1 MDIIMSDMKQL
12 DARQELLVI
21 TMEECGEL
29 IQACSKALRRGEL
42 FAYSDSE
49 TELKQEIADVQAMI
63 NLMVEWDVLSWT
75 EIEDGIERK
84 RNKLKRWSKLIED
97 AEWEK
102 TVKETP
108 TLVEEN
114 GEIYAEDI
122 EDEVH
127 DVDQPDPPKG
137 QQQQKNFP
145 SNSVTW
151 RQALGDDPRPYVDEK
166 GIGRITYTK
175 EYTQDMTGTGDYINT
190 VDTRPMTEQEER
202 QWNELYR
209 KQVEE
214 SQRNGKETI

>member
-1 MDIIMSDMKQL
+1 MSDMKQL

-75 EIEDGIERK
+75 EIENGVERK

-102 TVKETP
+102 TVKESPVLT
-108 TLVEEN
+108 EEN

-127 DVDQPDPPKG
+127 DVEMPDPPKG

-166 GIGRITYTK
+166 GYGRITYTK
-175 EYTQDMTGTGDYINT
+175 EYTQDMTGTGDYVNMAPLT
-190 VDTRPMTEQEER
+190 PEEEKEWDR
-202 QWNELYR
+202 IYQ
-209 KQVEE
+209 KQVQE
-214 SQRNGKETI
+214 SQRNGKETL

>member
-1 MDIIMSDMKQL
+1 MSDMKQL

-84 RNKLKRWSKLIED
+84 RNKLKRWSTLIED

-102 TVKETP
+102 TVKESP

-127 DVDQPDPPKG
+127 DVEMPDPPKG

-145 SNSVTW
+145 TNSVTW

>member
-1 MDIIMSDMKQL
+1 MSDMKQL

-75 EIEDGIERK
+75 EIENGVERK

-102 TVKETP
+102 TVKESPVLT
-108 TLVEEN
+108 EEN

-127 DVDQPDPPKG
+127 DVEMPDPPKG

-151 RQALGDDPRPYVDEK
+151 RQALGDDLRPYVDEK
-166 GIGRITYTK
+166 GYGRITYTK
-175 EYTQDMTGTGDYINT
+175 EYTQDMTGTGDYVNMAPLT
-190 VDTRPMTEQEER
+190 PEEEKEWDR
-202 QWNELYR
+202 IYQ
-209 KQVEE
+209 KQVQE
-214 SQRNGKETI
+214 SQKRGKETL